1 VHKTDGCLY
10 TKEEFKNYYPKD
22 GESVWNSLSNCAKYQ
37 HEAGGPVYCIL
48 YPESTVDMDPSEVFT
63 SRKVLKIL
71 KPKAHKFYEVL
82 KIIETEKMVE
92 FVTGDQLENQ
102 GEVFDGSPFAFV
114 HSSILLYT
122 KEQKPILS
130 IVLKKDR

>member
-1 VHKTDGCLY
+1 MEFLEQLCQVPAWGWRPCL
-10 TKEEFKNYYPKD
+10 
-22 GESVWNSLSNCAKYQ
+22 L
-37 HEAGGPVYCIL
+37 HPV
-48 YPESTVDMDPSEVFT
+48 
-63 SRKVLKIL
+63 SRKYCGHGPLRSLHKSQGLKN
-71 KPKAHKFYEVL
+71 PKAKSTQIYEVL

-102 GEVFDGSPFAFV
+102 GEVFDGLPFAFV